1 VSSVPHLQHEWLE
14 WVKLGCPA
22 PPASVAVADARPA
35 DRGRQPRGQSPDPA
49 APPAAPVS
57 PVAVAS
63 TSGRRS
69 IYALHARRLA
79 GDRPL
84 AQPAAGEAQP
94 DAGGTAQPA
103 AGDAEPPA
111 ANASPHGVR

>member
-1 VSSVPHLQHEWLE
+1 
-14 WVKLGCPA
+14 
-22 PPASVAVADARPA
+22 
-35 DRGRQPRGQSPDPA
+35 
-49 APPAAPVS
+49 
-57 PVAVAS
+57 VAVAS

-103 AGDAEPPA
+103 AGDAQPDAGGTAQPAAGDAQPAAGDAQPPA